1 MVMEKANV
9 SAECREFRIALQAAV
24 VGSDEVI
31 VELLDVERS
40 NRKGGSDG
48 D

>member
-1 MVMEKANV
+1 MVVEKANV

-31 VELLDVERS
+31 VELLERS